1 MVGSMYPP
9 VTTTPVAYGPQALG
23 MALVRAM
30 DWGTLPLLYLGRL
43 CNLVFFV
50 FMTWLAMK
58 RLPFGKEVL
67 FGTALLPMTLHLS
80 SSFSYDAMIMGCMFY
95 FTAVCLDLA
104 YEKERAGVGR
114 MWLSCLLLWLRQVPA
129 KWCTLS

>member
-1 MVGSMYPP
+1 MNRDGLRRWKEKWWVPYPP

-67 FGTALLPMTLHLS
+67 FGTALLPMTLHPS
-80 SSFSYDAMIMGCMFY
+80 SLFPRCDIAGMGVLFHC
-95 FTAVCLDLA
+95 
-104 YEKERAGVGR
+104 R
-114 MWLSCLLLWLRQVPA
+114 VPGSG
-129 KWCTLS
+129 L